1 MMPPIRKLSLEDK
14 EQADGAQTLAVGGN
28 CYDSARLHQIQVELS
43 ATPATGVLTIGLKTP
58 GASGYATLTHQID
71 LVNGPYLYQIYGFI
85 ESLQFTPVGF
95 DAGKTYSVFILSGD
109 TE

>member
-1 MMPPIRKLSLEDK
+1 MMPPIKERSLEDK
-14 EQADGAQTLAVGGN
+14 TQADGAQTLAVGGN
-28 CYDSARLHQIQVELS
+28 CFDSAKLHQIQVELS
-43 ATPATGVLTIGLKTP
+43 ATPAAGVLNIGLKTP
-58 GASGYATLTHQID
+58 GASGYVTLTHQID

-95 DAGKTYSVFILSGD
+95 DGDKTYSIFLLSGD

>member
-14 EQADGAQTLAVGGN
+14 EQADGVQTLAVGGN

-43 ATPATGVLTIGLKTP
+43 ATPAAGVLTIGFKTP
-58 GASGYATLTHQID
+58 GASGYVTLTHQID

-95 DAGKTYSVFILSGD
+95 DADKTYSVFILSGD